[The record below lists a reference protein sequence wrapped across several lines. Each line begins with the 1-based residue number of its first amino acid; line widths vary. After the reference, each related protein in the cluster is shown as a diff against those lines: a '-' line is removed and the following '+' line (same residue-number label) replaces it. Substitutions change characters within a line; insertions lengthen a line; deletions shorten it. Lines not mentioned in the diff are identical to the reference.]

1 MTQPGQPY
9 EHYEVPPAGQE
20 YTGQYN
26 PQPPYSAQPYSGPPQ
41 QPYPAQPYSA
51 QPYNQPY
58 SAPPQPSYQPGYP
71 QPQPQPPVP
80 PRRNSALIA
89 LVASLG
95 VLAVVAVAVVIV
107 VMLRRGDEQPS
118 AGPAT
123 TTAAAATTAP
133 AQVGPVDSCLVGNW
147 KQTTYSSPFDLS
159 SITLDGKKMGEVNLS
174 GGGRIWRIA
183 VDGKATE
190 DWTNARYTGKTNDG
204 HNVEATFTGKNEW
217 TLKTANNQI
226 LFTSTGSNVFITV
239 SVDGKVQLNDSVRPF
254 NNPLPYE
261 CSKNSWT
268 AKSLTDPTASTIYQR
283 SD

>member
-1 MTQPGQPY
+1 
-9 EHYEVPPAGQE
+9 
-20 YTGQYN
+20 
-26 PQPPYSAQPYSGPPQ
+26 
-41 QPYPAQPYSA
+41 
-51 QPYNQPY
+51 
-58 SAPPQPSYQPGYP
+58 
-71 QPQPQPPVP
+71 
-80 PRRNSALIA
+80 
-89 LVASLG
+89 
-95 VLAVVAVAVVIV
+95 VIV
-107 VMLRRGDEQPS
+107 VMLRRGDDQPS
-118 AGPAT
+118 AGPVT
-123 TTAAAATTAP
+123 TTGAAATTAP
-133 AQVGPVDSCLVGNW
+133 GQVGPVDSCLVGNW
-147 KQTTYSSPFDLS
+147 KQMTYSAPFDLS

-174 GGGRIWRIA
+174 GGGRTWRIA

-190 DWTNARYTGKTNDG
+190 DWTKARYTGKTDDG

-226 LFTSTGSNVFITV
+226 LFTSTGSNVFIIV

>member
-9 EHYEVPPAGQE
+9 EQYEVPPAGQE

-41 QPYPAQPYSA
+41 QQPYSA

-58 SAPPQPSYQPGYP
+58 STPPQPFYEPGYP
-71 QPQPQPPVP
+71 QPPMP
-80 PRRNSALIA
+80 PRHNSGLIA
-89 LVASLG
+89 LIASLG
-95 VLAVVAVAVVIV
+95 VLAVVAVAIVIV
-107 VMLRRGDEQPS
+107 AVVRRSDDQPS
-118 AGPAT
+118 AGPT
-123 TTAAAATTAP
+123 TTTSGAATTAP
-133 AQVGPVDSCLVGNW
+133 APVGPVDSCLVGNW

-174 GGGRIWRIA
+174 GSGRTWKIT
-183 VDGKATE
+183 VDGKGTE
-190 DWTNARYTGKTNDG
+190 DWSKAQYTGRTADG
-204 HNVEATFTGKNEW
+204 HNVVATFTGKSEW

-226 LFTSTGSNVFITV
+226 LFTSTGSDVFITIT
-239 SVDGKVQLNDSVRPF
+239 VDGKQQLNDSVKPF

-268 AKSLTDPTASTIYQR
+268 AKSLTDPDANTIYQR
-283 SD
+283 TD

>member
-20 YTGQYN
+20 YTGQYH
-26 PQPPYSAQPYSGPPQ
+26 PQPPYSAQPYSG
-41 QPYPAQPYSA
+41 QPYSA
-51 QPYNQPY
+51 QPFNQPY

-71 QPQPQPPVP
+71 QPQPPAP
-80 PRRNSALIA
+80 PRRNSGLIA
-89 LVASLG
+89 LIASLG
-95 VLAVVAVAVVIV
+95 VLAVVVVAVVIV
-107 VMLRRGDEQPS
+107 VVVRRGDDQPS
-118 AGPAT
+118 AGPAK
-123 TTAAAATTAP
+123 TTAAAATTGAATTAP

-159 SITLDGKKMGEVNLS
+159 SITLDGKKMGQVNLS
-174 GGGRIWRIA
+174 GGGRTWKIT

-190 DWTNARYTGKTNDG
+190 DWSKAQYTGKTADG

-217 TLKTANNQI
+217 TLRTANNQI
-226 LFTSTGSNVFITV
+226 LFTSTGSDVFITIT
-239 SVDGKVQLNDSVRPF
+239 VDGKQQLNKSVTPF

-268 AKSLTDPTASTIYQR
+268 AKSLTDPDASTIYQR
-283 SD
+283 TD